1 MSVIYVL
8 KLFFNA
14 NSMVMFVY
22 VCLIRVTIYGKSAKH
37 VSVIY
42 VLKLFFNA
50 NSMVMFVLLS
60 E

>member
-22 VCLIRVTIYGKSAKH
+22 VCFVIGVTIYSKTAKH

-42 VLKLFFNA
+42 VLKSFFNV
-50 NSMVMFVLLS
+50 NSMVMFVL
-60 E
+60 